1 MGCADTA
8 SSGRRAFTLVE
19 AMISVMVV
27 AVLGGGILVMWPAIA
42 QLNTL
47 EQERA
52 YAFQLACQQMEA
64 SVMVP
69 DFPRI
74 ANHQTA
80 LVWDNGTPNNPA
92 DDTTGTVDVIVARR
106 QDGSVDPDHAR
117 YAEPQFMVSG
127 RSHGELASARDA
139 KRQNAAGNGDDL
151 CGSISSN
158 PDGPRRRR
166 GSGGG
171 GARPTRN

>member
-92 DDTTGTVDVIVARR
+92 DDTTGTVDVIV
-106 QDGSVDPDHAR
+106 
-117 YAEPQFMVSG
+117 
-127 RSHGELASARDA
+127 RDA
-139 KRQNAAGNGDDL
+139 KTGALIPTTPGTL
-151 CGSISSN
+151 N
-158 PDGPRRRR
+158 PNLWYRVEVTVSWHPR
-166 GSGGG
+166 GTLSGKML
-171 GARPTRN
+171 RETVMTYVVP